1 MSGAHCDCLSAD
13 GLLTTDRKA
22 DGNRASE
29 GRKLLI
35 ACCKGS
41 YFYRMSGSVGHKK
54 CVEGAILAEIE
65 DCATFRMVIILGYN
79 HSERHSESGAVG
91 HGCWP
96 MSELSHGDTSPFGRR
111 KLTFC
116 KVVDDLLAMV
126 CYPADCQSVTNSVS
140 TGCFPVHNF
149 PSTVK
154 ASTTWAVAVGP
165 SCVNQQFINS
175 KYCADRYFSLFLQPY
190 YKTKDMIRFLLITA
204 MSLMTLSGH
213 AQENVYSFQI
223 QR

>member
-29 GRKLLI
+29 GRGPLI

-41 YFYRMSGSVGHKK
+41 YFYRMSGPVGHKK

-96 MSELSHGDTSPFGRR
+96 ISELSHGDTSPFGRR

-116 KVVDDLLAMV
+116 KVVDDLLETV
-126 CYPADCQSVTNSVS
+126 CHHADCPSVTDGCS

-154 ASTTWAVAVGP
+154 ASTTWAVAIGP
-165 SCVNQQFINS
+165 SCVN
-175 KYCADRYFSLFLQPY
+175 
-190 YKTKDMIRFLLITA
+190 
-204 MSLMTLSGH
+204 
-213 AQENVYSFQI
+213 
-223 QR
+223 

>member
-1 MSGAHCDCLSAD
+1 MSGP
-13 GLLTTDRKA
+13 
-22 DGNRASE
+22 
-29 GRKLLI
+29 
-35 ACCKGS
+35 
-41 YFYRMSGSVGHKK
+41 VGHKK
-54 CVEGAILAEIE
+54 CVEGAILVEIE
-65 DCATFRMVIILGYN
+65 NCATFRMVIIWGYN

-91 HGCWP
+91 HSCWP

-116 KVVDDLLAMV
+116 KVVDDLLAMA

-175 KYCADRYFSLFLQPY
+175 KYCADRYFSIFLQPY
-190 YKTKDMIRFLLITA
+190 YKNQRYA

-213 AQENVYSFQI
+213 AQESVLTEHHDDNHGGRLFAGGSVTFWKDTKEKTTTFDI
-223 QR
+223 

>member
-1 MSGAHCDCLSAD
+1 MSGP
-13 GLLTTDRKA
+13 
-22 DGNRASE
+22 
-29 GRKLLI
+29 
-35 ACCKGS
+35 
-41 YFYRMSGSVGHKK
+41 VGHKK
-54 CVEGAILAEIE
+54 CVEGAILAENE
-65 DCATFRMVIILGYN
+65 DCATFRMVIIWGYN

-126 CYPADCQSVTNSVS
+126 CYHADCQSVTNTVS

-175 KYCADRYFSLFLQPY
+175 KYCADRYFSIFLQPY
-190 YKTKDMIRFLLITA
+190 YK
-204 MSLMTLSGH
+204 
-213 AQENVYSFQI
+213 N
-223 QR
+223 QRYDKISTHYGDEPDDAFGPCAGKRL